1 MEATSPSSAV
11 DNPFLHTSGLPKFA
25 ALEPSDL
32 TPAVD
37 ALLLQLDQDFEA
49 LEAELKDATQD
60 STTAA
65 RLSFHDV
72 VSELEKMQF
81 DLSYVW
87 GVAGHLN
94 GVKNND
100 DLRNAY
106 ELNQPK
112 IVKAMSKF
120 SQSKVSFFLRSFQCN
135 VRTRH

>member
-1 MEATSPSSAV
+1 MEATSPSSTV
-11 DNPFLHTSGLPKFA
+11 DNPFLQTSGLPKFA

-120 SQSKVSFFLRSFQCN
+120 SQSKVSIFLRSFQCN